1 MQTLT
6 SSRSMDVLV
15 ADQLGDLVLVL
26 QIDPRLQAGA
36 SVAGQGHR
44 TIGSVFE
51 DALRQMLARA
61 DDPHSPTGAVGA
73 GRDCLCLAQE
83 VIVDRQGGTHQR
95 IITSSLHIM
104 MRIALTLASNTNPRA
119 VRPVGRRRRP
129 GGCAPW

>member
-1 MQTLT
+1 MRTTLT
-6 SSRSMDVLV
+6 IDDHLLSEAKAV
-15 ADQLGDLVLVL
+15 AA
-26 QIDPRLQAGA
+26 RT
-36 SVAGQGHR
+36 HR

-61 DDPHSPTGAVGA
+61 DDPRSPTGAVGA

-83 VIVDRQGGTHQR
+83 VIVDRQGGTHHR

-104 MRIALTLASNTNPRA
+104 MRIALALASNTNPYE